1 MRTSAARG
9 RAGYCH
15 EAGFYGS
22 DAEFRA
28 LIVPFAE
35 EGIAAGEPVIVGY
48 DDRKSGLLRSWLSDP
63 SAVDF
68 IVGTSLY
75 ATPGRAITAYRRL
88 FEFHRSM
95 GAGQIRA
102 AGEVPHPGNGSPF
115 EGWDRYEC
123 AINTAWQ
130 DLPVWALCLYD
141 TATAPAAVLDV
152 VERTHPRIVSPS
164 VGRRSSGRYQRP
176 EAFQGLAA
184 APDPLERSA
193 PVLELTISS
202 PAVVRHAVA
211 QAGHGRVPDVVLGDL
226 LIGTSEAAS
235 NALQHGSPP
244 AVIRIWAAPH
254 RVVVHVRDSGPGPA
268 DPLAGL
274 IPPATDAAAPGRGLW
289 LVHQL
294 DIDVALIRGADG
306 FTVRLRAGAVAG

>member
-1 MRTSAARG
+1 MEMRTGAARG
-9 RAGYCH
+9 LVGCSH

-35 EGIAAGEPVIVGY
+35 EGIAAGEPVIIGY

-63 SAVDF
+63 SAVEF
-68 IVGTSLY
+68 IAGKDLY
-75 ATPGRAITAYRRL
+75 ATPGRAIAAYRRL
-88 FEFHRSM
+88 FEFHRAM
-95 GAGQIRA
+95 GAGRIRA
-102 AGEVPHPGNGSPF
+102 AGDVPHPGNGGRF

-152 VERTHPRIVSPS
+152 VGHDRHAS
-164 VGRRSSGRYQRP
+164 
-176 EAFQGLAA
+176 AFQGLAV
-184 APDPLERSA
+184 APDPLEQSA
-193 PVLELTISS
+193 PVLELADSS
-202 PAVVRHAVA
+202 PASARDAVT
-211 QAGHGRVPDVVLGDL
+211 QVGHGRVPGAVLDDL
-226 LIGTSEAAS
+226 LIGTSEVIS
-235 NALQHGSPP
+235 NALQHGRPP
-244 AVIRIWAAPH
+244 AVIRIWAAAD

-274 IPPATDAAAPGRGLW
+274 LPPVTGAADPGLGLW

-294 DIDVALIRGADG
+294 NIDVALIRGGGG
-306 FTVRLRAGAVAG
+306 FTVRLRAGTITG